1 MYLPNLKSVALPVN
15 EIIAIGILRV
25 GCEPPI
31 SEKEGV
37 WNGTVRKSVGDF
49 LQALYLY
56 AFQRYFAFALQH
68 ATFLHPPLVSPK
80 ISPCSPGSRWMA
92 FGLRRAKVLG

>member
-49 LQALYLY
+49 LQAL
-56 AFQRYFAFALQH
+56 H
-68 ATFLHPPLVSPK
+68 IVTFPLSLRISEIFRFCTSARHFSPPTSSLPQNFPMFPWK
-80 ISPCSPGSRWMA
+80 
-92 FGLRRAKVLG
+92 